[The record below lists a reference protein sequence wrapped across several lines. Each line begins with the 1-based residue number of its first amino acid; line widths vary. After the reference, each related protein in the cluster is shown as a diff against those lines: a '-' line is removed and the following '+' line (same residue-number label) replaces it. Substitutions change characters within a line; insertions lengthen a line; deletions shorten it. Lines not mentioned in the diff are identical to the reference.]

1 MSTYLQLGTVRLD
14 LITHVEAFAGQAGY
28 AYAEHA
34 IIEGKSRLQW
44 TGDELQSR
52 SLSCQLHARYC
63 DPQAEY
69 RKLTAAA
76 ERHEALQLF
85 FAAGIFEGTYV
96 ITNISRVVE
105 HTDPRGRPYALT
117 LDISLKEYVAP
128 RVIAGSG
135 GNFWGGLGAALLGN
149 NPVGQLV
156 GTALAIAAD
165 PVAFAEAA
173 ARDIGGALLDEA
185 EALGLGLAGEV
196 AEHFGPLG
204 PLVNDVGS
212 VIVRQPLERAR
223 ALLP

>member
-14 LITHVEAFAGQAGY
+14 LITHVEGFAGQAGY

-44 TGDELQSR
+44 TGDELQTR
-52 SLSCQLHARYC
+52 TLSCQLHARYC

-76 ERHEALQLF
+76 ERHQALKLF
-85 FAAGIFEGTYV
+85 FAAGIFEGDYV
-96 ITNISRVVE
+96 ITAIQRVVE

-117 LDISLKEYVAP
+117 LEITLKEYVAP

-135 GNFWGGLGAALLGN
+135 GNFWGGLGAALAGN
-149 NPVGQLV
+149 NPAGQLL

-185 EALGLGLAGEV
+185 EALGLGLVGDFAQN
-196 AEHFGPLG
+196 FGPLG

-212 VIVRQPLERAR
+212 VIVRQPLDAGR